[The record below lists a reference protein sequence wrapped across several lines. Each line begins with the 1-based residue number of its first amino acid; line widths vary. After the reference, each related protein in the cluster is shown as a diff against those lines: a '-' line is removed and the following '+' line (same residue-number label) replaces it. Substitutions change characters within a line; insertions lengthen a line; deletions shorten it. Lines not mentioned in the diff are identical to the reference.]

1 MGTNKIENNENNCKI
16 TSDGF
21 MKSGIGF
28 AGFGIGAYFLWP
40 ILVAFILFGVV
51 VAFGLMDMVKYAYE
65 KAIVAPYEYI
75 DNKIEPDKYTA
86 KETLLTGF
94 ALLQASQRDMA
105 DNMGISTID
114 AAHYKDF
121 KKYLSDDASEMLESK
136 YHISAIDSKNL
147 EIMNPGQ
154 DLCRYIKEDVEK
166 NKNFLECKENK
177 LLVKF
182 QNIGK

>member
-1 MGTNKIENNENNCKI
+1 MENRMDNTENNCKV

-75 DNKIEPDKYTA
+75 DNKIDPDKYTA

-94 ALLQASQRDMA
+94 ALLQANQRDMA
-105 DNMGISTID
+105 DNMGVSTID

-121 KKYLSDDASEMLESK
+121 KKYLSGDANEMLENK
-136 YHISAIDSKNL
+136 YHISVIDSKTL
-147 EIMNPGQ
+147 EIVNPGHN
-154 DLCRYIKEDVEK
+154 LCQYVNDDVKE
-166 NKNFLECKENK
+166 NKNYLECKENK
-177 LLVKF
+177 LVVKLP
-182 QNIGK
+182 NK